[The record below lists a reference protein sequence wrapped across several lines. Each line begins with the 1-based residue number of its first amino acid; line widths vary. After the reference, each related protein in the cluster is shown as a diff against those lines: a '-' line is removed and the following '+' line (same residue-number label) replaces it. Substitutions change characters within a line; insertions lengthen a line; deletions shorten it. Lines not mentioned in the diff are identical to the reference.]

1 MLMVF
6 TVAALIEDVSRR
18 TRLSLLLL
26 LLLLL
31 QMWREVLGLLLLVDH
46 GLVAVQILL
55 DVAQISLLLLQ
66 LLQ

>member
-6 TVAALIEDVSRR
+6 TVAALIEDVGRR
-18 TRLSLLLL
+18 TRLSLLL

>member
-6 TVAALIEDVSRR
+6 TVAALIEDVGRR
-18 TRLSLLLL
+18 TRLSLLL

-55 DVAQISLLLLQ
+55 DVA
-66 LLQ
+66 